1 MFVISVWNSW
11 KRKSDNNRFNPLF
24 SPRMSFLE
32 RGCVRWIK
40 SLCWLALLWVCTS
53 LALEPFVVED
63 IRVRGLERVTA
74 GTVFNVLPVKP
85 GERMDDKTAAAAIR
99 ALYRSGYFKDVRL
112 LRDGNVLIVE
122 VTERPYIAGIRIVG
136 NKDIKTDD
144 LLKALESIGLAEG
157 RVFNRRL
164 LEKVESEL
172 RRQYFSHGKYGVE
185 IKTEVTKITQNR
197 RAIEIKISEGKAA
210 KIKRI
215 NIIGNKAFDDRTL
228 LKQFELGTTGWLS
241 FYTKNDQYSKQKLGA
256 DLERLRS
263 FYMDRGY
270 LKFDIESTQVAI
282 TPDKKDIYVTVNVK
296 EGDIYTLEEVKLT
309 GKLIVPPGELIPLF
323 KLGPGEVFSR
333 KRATETIEAI
343 STRLGDEGYIFANV
357 NMVPEVD
364 DEKKTVKLTFFVDP
378 GRRIYI
384 RRIHIKGN
392 SRTQDEVIRREMR
405 QMEDA
410 MASTSKIEQSKTRLQ
425 RLGFFKETNV
435 ETPTVPGTL
444 DQIDVDYT
452 VTEQPSGN
460 LSAGIGFSQVQGL
473 IFNASVSQNNFLG
486 TGKRVSF
493 EFNNSQVSTI
503 YRVAYYNPY
512 LTMDGIGGG
521 FDLSYRSIDANAANI
536 ARYTTDSARA
546 GLNLSIPWNEN
557 NRITGN
563 LDYEYTKLNTSN
575 NTSKEIQDF
584 IDQQGKTYSVLNL
597 SFGWVHNTLD
607 KLVFP
612 TRGVRHTFSVQGSM
626 PFSDLQYYKVRY
638 RGQSYFPWARD
649 LIFSLRGDVAY
660 GDGYGKSDALPFFEH
675 FFAGGIGSVRG
686 FRQNTLGPR
695 DSNND
700 PYGGSTKMVGSAE
713 LFFPVPFL
721 DEEMRSAFRLGIF
734 FDAGNVFEDKIQF
747 GQLRYSAGIS
757 VQWLSPF
764 GPLRVS
770 LAQPLNAKSGDDK
783 QIFQFS
789 FGSAF

>member
-1 MFVISVWNSW
+1 M
-11 KRKSDNNRFNPLF
+11 KGLR
-24 SPRMSFLE
+24 SF
-32 RGCVRWIK
+32 
-40 SLCWLALLWVCTS
+40 CWLALLWVCAC

-63 IRVRGLERVTA
+63 IRVRGLDRVTA
-74 GTVFNVLPVKP
+74 GTVYNVLPVKP
-85 GERMDDKTAAAAIR
+85 GDVVDEETAATAIR
-99 ALYRSGYFKDVRL
+99 ALYRSGFFKDVRL
-112 LRDGNVLIVE
+112 LRDGNVLIVD
-122 VTERPYIAGIRIVG
+122 VTERPYIAGIRIEG

-144 LLKALESIGLAEG
+144 LLKALEGIGLAEG

-164 LEKVESEL
+164 LEKVENEL

-197 RAIEIKISEGKAA
+197 RAIDIKIAEGRAA

-215 NIIGNKAFDDRTL
+215 NIIGNHAFDDATL

-241 FYTKNDQYSKQKLGA
+241 FYTKNDQYAKQKLAA

-282 TPDKKDIYVTVNVK
+282 TPDKRDIYITVNIK
-296 EGDIYTLEEVKLT
+296 EGDIYTLREVKLT
-309 GKLIVPPGELIPLF
+309 GKLIVPPEELIPLF
-323 KLGPGEVFSR
+323 QLGPGEVFSR
-333 KRATETIEAI
+333 RRATDTIEAI
-343 STRLGDEGYIFANV
+343 SARLGDDGYIFANV
-357 NMVPEVD
+357 NMVPEID
-364 DEKKTVKLTFFVDP
+364 DETKTVKLTFFVEP

-410 MASTSKIEQSKTRLQ
+410 MASTSKIEKSKNRLQ

-435 ETPTVPGTL
+435 ETPAVPGTL

-536 ARYTTDSARA
+536 ANYTTDSARA
-546 GLNLSIPWNEN
+546 GVNLSLPWDEH
-557 NRITGN
+557 NRLNGN
-563 LDYEYTKLNTSN
+563 LDYEYTKLKTSSNTSD
-575 NTSKEIQDF
+575 EIKDF
-584 IDQQGKTYSVLNL
+584 VDQQGKTYSVMNL
-597 SFGWVHNTLD
+597 SLGWAHNSLD
-607 KLVFP
+607 KAVFP
-612 TRGVRHTFSVQGSM
+612 TKGMRHTLSLQGSF
-626 PFSDLQYYKVRY
+626 PFSDLQYYKARY
-638 RGQSYFPWARD
+638 RGQLYFPWAKD
-649 LIFSLRGDVAY
+649 LVFSLRGDVAY
-660 GDGYGKSDALPFFEH
+660 GDGYGKTDSLPFFEH

-700 PYGGSTKMVGSAE
+700 PFGGSVKLVGSAE

-721 DEEMRSAFRLGIF
+721 DEEMRSAFRLGLF
-734 FDAGNVFEDKIQF
+734 LDAGNVFEDKIKF
-747 GQLRYSAGIS
+747 GELRYSAGIS